1 MWLKIVNFIA
11 WFMIGPWSFILFL
24 YVGGIYQSLGKTSL
38 EQKLLKVPVY
48 KIRWG
53 EFFALF
59 SIEGLLWGII
69 FYV

>member
-1 MWLKIVNFIA
+1 MWLKIVNFVA
-11 WFMIGPWSFILFL
+11 WFMIVPWSFILFL
-24 YVGGIYQSLGKTSL
+24 YVKDAYQSMGKASL

-48 KIRWG
+48 KIRWW
-53 EFFALF
+53 EFFAIF